1 MHEAPFAVD
10 PSVASE
16 ASSPAPSPPQARRG
30 RAVLEVALVVLLVLG
45 VRWYQRRDLPSGDVP
60 AVTLTSLDGTPLEIG
75 PRPHGYVV
83 HFFATWCGVC
93 RAEEGNVVSLAG
105 DHELIAIATQSGD
118 PETVHRYV
126 TDAGLDPAHVAL
138 DPEGVLAHRFGV
150 QAFPTTFYVGSDGV
164 IRTAEVGYTTELG
177 MRLRA
182 WWAE

>member
-1 MHEAPFAVD
+1 MATD
-10 PSVASE
+10 AS
-16 ASSPAPSPPQARRG
+16 APAPAPAPAPARRG
-30 RAVLEVALVVLLVLG
+30 RWILEVAFVLTLVLG

-60 AVTLTSLDGTPLEIG
+60 SVALTSLDGTPLSVGAGE
-75 PRPHGYVV
+75 RGYVV

-93 RAEEGNVVSLAG
+93 RAEEGNVVSLSR

-118 PETVHRYV
+118 ASTVRDYV
-126 TDAGLDPAHVAL
+126 TEAGLDPAHVAL

-150 QAFPTTFYVGSDGV
+150 QAFPTTFYVGRDGV